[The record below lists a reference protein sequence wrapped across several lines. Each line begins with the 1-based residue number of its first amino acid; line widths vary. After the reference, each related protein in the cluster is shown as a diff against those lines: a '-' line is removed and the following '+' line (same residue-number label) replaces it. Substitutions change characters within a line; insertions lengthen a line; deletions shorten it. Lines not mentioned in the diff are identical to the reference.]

1 MLVRN
6 RESVAYDFALFEE
19 GVREEKEPK
28 IKRAARTLER
38 YSPSRRG
45 NVFGIILMAALAV
58 MLPIYFL
65 SSKVE
70 LSELTGKINAAQ
82 FELEYAQNENLRLQA
97 ELDNIVTLSRV
108 EDFAQNVLGM
118 QRITTAQGTHISLN
132 TGGTTEIAQDLD
144 NPVTFISQWFSDVLE
159 YLGFR

>member
-6 RESVAYDFALFEE
+6 RESTAYDIAMFEE
-19 GVREEKEPK
+19 REKEEQPK
-28 IKRAARTLER
+28 IKRAAKTD
-38 YSPSRRG
+38 SASRRG
-45 NVFGIILMAALAV
+45 NAFKIIIMAVCAV

-65 SSKVE
+65 ASKVE
-70 LSELTGKINAAQ
+70 LSELTGKINSAQ
-82 FELEYAQNENLRLQA
+82 AELEQAQSENLRLQA

-108 EDFAQNVLGM
+108 EEFAQNELGM

-144 NPVTFISQWFSDVLE
+144 DPVTIISQWFSNVLE